1 MMAEQKWNQ
10 TKKKPELPPDMKK
23 FVSNLQE
30 LQKFLENKMLE
41 DQASIDR
48 LEMELEKVKAQNQA
62 QKEKEDG

>member
-1 MMAEQKWNQ
+1 MTDQKWNQ
-10 TKKKPELPPDMKK
+10 TKKNPELPPDLKK
-23 FVSNLQE
+23 MVSNLQA
-30 LQKFLENKMLE
+30 LQQFLENKILE